1 VGEMVGVDFSR
12 PIVGLKNADFES
24 AHCFVSHNFLSYLLP
39 VFNPKLELK
48 GMRKY

>member
-1 VGEMVGVDFSR
+1 MVGVDFSR

-39 VFNPKLELK
+39 VFPSLVT
-48 GMRKY
+48 